1 MFEMNTYQSQA
12 NTVRENASVA
22 LDFAREAVGAA
33 VQIFR
38 LPSADRYIAELVE
51 ESREHLF

>member
-12 NTVRENASVA
+12 NPVRENASVVF
-22 LDFAREAVGAA
+22 DFAREAVGAA

-38 LPSADRYIAELVE
+38 LPSADRYIAELIDE
-51 ESREHLF
+51 PREHLF